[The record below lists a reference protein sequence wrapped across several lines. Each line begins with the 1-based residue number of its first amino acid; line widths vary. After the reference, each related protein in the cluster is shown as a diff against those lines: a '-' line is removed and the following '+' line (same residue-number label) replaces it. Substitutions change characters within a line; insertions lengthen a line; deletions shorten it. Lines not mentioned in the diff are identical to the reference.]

1 MAASAMKTVLD
12 FAEKAASVTA
22 TVVGKVLRITGKA
35 PWVVRTTG
43 IVLGVP
49 LIWAMGR
56 EQTQLEYESLLEA
69 EQRTLLGL

>member
-12 FAEKAASVTA
+12 FAEKAAAAAA
-22 TVVGKVLRITGKA
+22 TVAGKALRITGKA
-35 PWVVRTTG
+35 AWVVGTTG

-69 EQRTLLGL
+69 QQRTLLGL